1 MLTYSTNF
9 HIGSYIAVY
18 VSPKGVSSPVEW
30 LLNPLFSIIYMIV
43 FNTKA
48 KAKHYIKYKQALI
61 EKSTSYYDS
70 ESFQY
75 YYINNKR
82 VLVVSGWQCGCGCGN
97 GSRSAK
103 VIGRIKSISEK
114 NAQTETN

>member
-1 MLTYSTNF
+1 
-9 HIGSYIAVY
+9 
-18 VSPKGVSSPVEW
+18 
-30 LLNPLFSIIYMIV
+30 MIV

-61 EKSTSYYDS
+61 EKSTSYYDT

-82 VLVVSGWQCGCGCGN
+82 VILVSGWQCGCGCDM
-97 GSRSAK
+97 GSRSAR
-103 VIGRIKSISEK
+103 VIGRIKSISEN
-114 NAQTETN
+114 NAQIQKN